1 MLSTISEK
9 QNEHIEG
16 LLTALIVKAEAQAVF
31 MCDRAGNILAQQCN
45 QTYIH
50 EDNIAALASGSFF
63 ATRVLA
69 EMLGETEFH
78 HVIHQGSKASMYMEV
93 MACDHLI
100 LVVFGPESNP
110 GLVKLYCAETCRAI
124 DQFMAS
130 EYMLKQA
137 GVRSAGAHRFEMNQA
152 KQPFTRTK

>member
-1 MLSTISEK
+1 MLETISQR
-9 QNEHIEG
+9 QNEHIEA
-16 LLTALIVKAEAQAVF
+16 LLLALLAKAEAQAVF
-31 MCDRAGNILAQQCN
+31 MCDRAGNILAQQCT
-45 QTYIH
+45 QTYSH

-78 HVIHQGSKASMYMEV
+78 HVIHQGAKASMYMQV
-93 MACDHLI
+93 MECDRLL

-110 GLVKLYCAETCRAI
+110 GLVKLYCAESCRVI
-124 DQFMAS
+124 DQFIAD
-130 EYMLKQA
+130 EYKLKQA
-137 GVRSAGAHRFEMNQA
+137 GARSAGVQRFEMDLA

>member
-1 MLSTISEK
+1 MLETISQR
-9 QNEHIEG
+9 QNQYIES
-16 LLTALIVKAEAQAVF
+16 LLTSLIAKAEGQAVF

-45 QTYIH
+45 QTYVH

-69 EMLGETEFH
+69 ELLGETEFH
-78 HVIHQGSKASMYMEV
+78 HVIHQGAKASMYMQV
-93 MACDHLI
+93 MDCDMLI

-110 GLVKLYCAETCRAI
+110 GLVRLYCSETCRAI
-124 DQFMAS
+124 DQYLAS
-130 EYMLKQA
+130 EYMLKRA
-137 GVRSAGAHRFEMNQA
+137 GARSPVAHRFELDKA